1 MFVGFQGTV
10 VIDRE
15 RRNKNEQTNKLK
27 RREEMKKR
35 KKRKKKMDG
44 EKKKYKQENING
56 LYSIDFVILISIVV
70 IMCN

>member
-1 MFVGFQGTV
+1 MRMFVGFQGTV

-15 RRNKNEQTNKLK
+15 RRNKNEQI
-27 RREEMKKR
+27 KKVRGNEKVENER
-35 KKRKKKMDG
+35 KTDG